1 MNFRPRVYEGGVN
14 SLRKGAIGGIKVE
27 MGARKPPKPIR
38 AKWGNGIEGGGVSA
52 ERMLAGAGVFGGMG
66 RLGSGGLTV
75 SGMCGGQ
82 QVFRQP
88 EVFRVKR
95 AVGDVKPKGKKP
107 EEKPKE
113 ETRAE
118 SAVEKAVAAKS
129 TSVETETE
137 VKPETKGEG
146 SEREKEKRLAEF
158 LGAAERVVARD
169 EREAAAEAEGKP
181 AEDGEGERKM
191 TFEEWAARN
200 RIEEEP
206 EVQEKSVTEETA
218 AVFPEL
224 PFGDNKS
231 EGEAKQEGGWRKKRR
246 KRKHRH

>member
-1 MNFRPRVYEGGVN
+1 MNFRPRVYEGRVN
-14 SLRKGAIGGIKVE
+14 SLRKGAVGGIKVE
-27 MGARKPPKPIR
+27 TGARKPPKPIR

-95 AVGDVKPKGKKP
+95 AVGDVKPEGKKP

-118 SAVEKAVAAKS
+118 SAEEKTVAAKS

-146 SEREKEKRLAEF
+146 SEREKEERLAEF
-158 LGAAERVVARD
+158 LGAAERVVARC
-169 EREAAAEAEGKP
+169 EREAAERSRKEG
-181 AEDGEGERKM
+181 
-191 TFEEWAARN
+191 
-200 RIEEEP
+200 EP
-206 EVQEKSVTEETA
+206 EVQEKLVTEETA

-224 PFGDNKS
+224 PFGDKP
-231 EGEAKQEGGWRKKRR
+231 EGEAKQESGWRKKRR